1 MTSLALLDHN
11 EWRRQVTT
19 RQQYSETEGQ
29 GEKSVPLGQI
39 TH

>member
-1 MTSLALLDHN
+1 MIRLALLDHN

-29 GEKSVPLGQI
+29 GGKSVPLGQI